1 MEAILFRGALMRIL
15 KKVLTVDPRL
25 GPVYLSKVDLADTYM
40 SLWVRMEDVPSVDFL
55 IPKNTPSNT
64 QLMRFHLFL
73 PIGYIDSAPYF
84 CMAKETVANL
94 ANEAISQKEQ
104 TYVHPLN
111 MEAKYRAANDAGVL
125 EAQAD
130 ASWGNLPEEHRFAAK
145 ANVDFYPDDFISG
158 VQGGPRERRQMLW
171 HLFHQINRVFR
182 PNKEADTNRKDPI
195 SLKNMGQGDG
205 SWSTQKTF
213 LRWDLDTIYNL
224 LRLTPR

>member
-1 MEAILFRGALMRIL
+1 MRIL
-15 KKVLTVDPRL
+15 KNVLTADPRL
-25 GPVYLSKVDLADTYM
+25 GPVYLSKVDLEDAYM
-40 SLWVRMEDVPSVDFL
+40 RLWVSMEDFPSVAFL
-55 IPKNTPSNT
+55 IPKKTPNNT
-64 QLMRFHLFL
+64 QLVGFHIFL

-171 HLFHQINRVFR
+171 HLFHQINRVFLLPR
-182 PNKEADTNRKDPI
+182 RMTPTAKTP
-195 SLKNMGQGDG
+195 
-205 SWSTQKTF
+205 ST
-213 LRWDLDTIYNL
+213 
-224 LRLTPR
+224 